1 MNKADIEKFAV
12 WARQKLRREI
22 ENKAGALGINSE
34 GIAEPLPQSAGN
46 VQFFDIGTGAYATV
60 EDKAIEQREKLVQII
75 REKAKSSGYKT
86 AYDSVI
92 EQTAYTWFNRLIA
105 VRFMEVN
112 GYLPDDVRVLS
123 SKNAAKLEPD
133 IVSAPF
139 DSDLR
144 FTPRERKM
152 ILQMKEEN
160 RLNELFRFL
169 FIRRCNSLSVP
180 LPRLFEKTDDY
191 TEILLNISFTDQDGV
206 VYRLVHDIKEDDFNV
221 KRTGQVQIIGW
232 LYQFY
237 NSELKDETFALLKK
251 NVKVTK
257 ERIPSATQLFTPDWI
272 VRYMVEN
279 SLGRIVINNL
289 KYDIWSEEEKAKID
303 KYKTKWHYYLDEA
316 EQDPEVDTELRIM
329 EHSKY
334 GSDEFLPF
342 VDSTLIDPCM
352 GSGHIL
358 VYAFDVFMDI
368 YMTDGWTMQ
377 DAVRR
382 IVERNLYGLDIDE
395 RATQLAYFSVMM
407 KACEYDDRFLTRS
420 DVPPQPN
427 IYVVTESNGIS
438 ASTVDYF
445 SDGRTE
451 LARDLQIVMEDMRD
465 ASEYGSILTPRS
477 VDFDALYD
485 RVDETYDDIGNMDRD
500 QVWER
505 VLPMLRSAELL
516 SRRYDVVVTNPP
528 YMAVSNASAK
538 VQEFVKK
545 NYPDSKTDLFAV
557 FIERCGKM
565 AETYQAMITMHSWM
579 FLSSFEQLREKLQ
592 SVDIVN
598 MAHLGARAFDSIGG
612 EVVQTTAF
620 VFRKERIDG
629 YAGMYCRLVDSNT
642 ENRKRDMFLAGE
654 NRYTAKQSDFSK
666 IPGSPMAY
674 WVSEAVKTAFNYPLI
689 STIAFSD
696 GQILTG
702 NNERYLRYLWEVNA
716 GGIDRKGRWV
726 LHAKGGEQRR
736 WYGNIDTVVS
746 WTSKSIEHYKNDSI
760 ARFPKDYILFR
771 KGITWSLVSASD
783 MFSMR
788 ILTENTT
795 FNKAAATILFYDDS
809 LINYALG
816 YLNSK
821 VARMFLRMLNPTIN
835 TNIKDILYLPIA
847 IEEDKRNIV
856 EKIVQE
862 NIAISRADW
871 DSFETSWDFQRHP
884 LVPSAHERQKQLSS
898 QFAGS
903 RMEKFSLL
911 SWHFERWRQECDDRF
926 KQLKANE
933 EELNRIFIDIYGLQ
947 DELTP
952 KVEDRNVTVRR
963 ADLGRD
969 IRSLVSYTV
978 GCMFGRYSLDT
989 PGLAFAGGDFDSVYK
1004 LEPDVLVD
1012 EHGNPILIGG
1022 LTILSGSSYKEIN
1035 VNGKWRP
1042 VSFEPDKDNC
1052 LPITDEE
1059 YFEDDIVARFVDFVR
1074 VVFGEETL
1082 EENLDYIAKA
1092 LGNRGSTSREVIR
1105 NYFLNDFMA
1114 DHLKIYQKRPIYW
1127 MFDSGKQN
1135 GFKALVYM
1143 HRWNADTIGNVRV
1156 EYLHKTQRVY
1166 ERELERMQEIIDNGK
1181 VNREIAQA
1189 QRRRDKLT
1197 RQLKETRD
1205 YDQRL
1210 AHLALLRINIDLDDG
1225 VKVNYNKVQTADGKN
1240 MEILAKIR

>member
-60 EDKAIEQREKLVQII
+60 EDKAIEQREKLAQII

-123 SKNAAKLEPD
+123 SKNPAKLEPD
-133 IVSAPF
+133 IVFAPF
-139 DSDLR
+139 ESDLR
-144 FTPRERKM
+144 FTPREREM

-169 FIRRCNSLSVP
+169 FIRRCNALSGP

-191 TEILLNISFTDQDGV
+191 TELLLNISFTDQDGV
-206 VYRLVHDIKEDDFNV
+206 VYRLVHDIQEKDFDV
-221 KRTGQVQIIGW
+221 HQKGQVQIIGW

-251 NVKVTK
+251 NVKITR

-303 KYKTKWHYYLDEA
+303 KYKTKWHYYLDDA
-316 EQDPEVDTELRIM
+316 KQDPYVDTELRIL
-329 EHSKY
+329 EHNKY
-334 GSDEFLPF
+334 ASGEFLPF

-368 YMTDGWTMQ
+368 YLAEGWTKR

-382 IVERNLYGLDIDE
+382 IIERNLYGLDIDE

-528 YMAVSNASAK
+528 YMGAGNMNGK
-538 VQEFVKK
+538 LLDFVKK
-545 NYPDSKTDLFAV
+545 NYPDSKSDLSTV
-557 FIERCGKM
+557 FMEKTLFMCNPTGYM
-565 AETYQAMITMHSWM
+565 AMINIPVWM
-579 FLSSFEQLREKLQ
+579 FLSSFEKLREKLISETTFVSMVHPGRGIFGSDFGTTTFVIGRTYIESYVGQ
-592 SVDIVN
+592 YRR
-598 MAHLGARAFDSIGG
+598 LFDKQG
-612 EVVQTTAF
+612 EVETIEQREQRF
-620 VFRKERIDG
+620 FEGRGK
-629 YAGMYCRLVDSNT
+629 
-642 ENRKRDMFLAGE
+642 
-654 NRYTAKQSDFSK
+654 YTAKQSDFSK
-666 IPGSPMAY
+666 IPGSPVAY
-674 WVSEAVKTAFNYPLI
+674 WVSENFIEAFEKGTLLGKIADSKQGIATA
-689 STIAFSD
+689 D
-696 GQILTG
+696 
-702 NNERYLRYLWEVNA
+702 NNHYLRLWFEVQNDNIKFDSISHGVA
-716 GGIDRKGRWV
+716 ALSKEKWYPYN
-726 LHAKGGEQRR
+726 KGGDFRK
-736 WYGNIDTVVS
+736 WYGNNDYVVN
-746 WTSKSIEHYKNDSI
+746 WYKDGLELRADKKAVLRNPTYYFKPCFS
-760 ARFPKDYILFR
+760 
-771 KGITWSLVSASD
+771 WSLISSSVAAFRYKPLGHLFDVAGMSC
-783 MFSMR
+783 FSSNH
-788 ILTENTT
+788 LYY
-795 FNKAAATILFYDDS
+795 L
-809 LINYALG
+809 LG
-816 YLNSK
+816 LCNSK
-821 VARMFLRMLNPTIN
+821 VVQKILEVIAPTIN
-835 TNIKDILYLPIA
+835 YQCGDIANIPVIFKGNETDDI
-847 IEEDKRNIV
+847 EVIV
-856 EKIVQE
+856 EQ
-862 NIAISRADW
+862 NIALSRADW
-871 DSFETSWDFQRHP
+871 DAFETSWDFQTHP
-884 LVPSAHERQKQLSS
+884 LVRGVATVREACEAWAAECEERFQN
-898 QFAGS
+898 
-903 RMEKFSLL
+903 
-911 SWHFERWRQECDDRF
+911 
-926 KQLKANE
+926 LKMNE

-952 KVEDRNVTVRR
+952 EVEDKDVTVRR

-969 IRSLVSYTV
+969 IRSFVSYAV

-1004 LEPDVLVD
+1004 LEPDVLVT
-1012 EHGNPILIGG
+1012 EHGNPIVIGG
-1022 LTILSGSSYKEIN
+1022 LTILSGSSYKEVNIN
-1035 VNGKWRP
+1035 GEWSP

-1105 NYFLNDFMA
+1105 NYFLNDFYA

-1166 ERELERMQEIIDNGK
+1166 ERELERMQEIIDNSK
-1181 VNREIAQA
+1181 VNREIVQA

-1210 AHLALLRINIDLDDG
+1210 AHLALLCIDIDLDDG
-1225 VKVNYNKVQTADGKN
+1225 VKVNYDKVQTADGKN

>member
-22 ENKAGALGINSE
+22 ENKAGALGISSE

-46 VQFFDIGTGAYATV
+46 VQFFDIGTGSYATV
-60 EDKAIEQREKLVQII
+60 EGMAIGQRGRLVQII

-86 AYDSVI
+86 AYNSVI

-112 GYLPDDVRVLS
+112 RYLPDNVRVLS
-123 SKNAAKLEPD
+123 SENAAKLEPD

-144 FTPRERKM
+144 FTPSEREM

-169 FIRRCNSLSVP
+169 FIRRCNALAGP
-180 LPRLFEKTDDY
+180 MPRLFEKTDDY
-191 TEILLNISFTDQDGV
+191 TELLLNISFTDQDGV
-206 VYRLVHDIKEDDFNV
+206 VYRLVHDIQERDFDIHKE
-221 KRTGQVQIIGW
+221 GQVQIIGW

-279 SLGRIVINNL
+279 SLGRL
-289 KYDIWSEEEKAKID
+289 WLEGHPDETLRGEWTYF
-303 KYKTKWHYYLDEA
+303 LDEA
-316 EQDPEVDTELRIM
+316 EQEPETVAQLEAIRARRRELDVCDI
-329 EHSKY
+329 K
-334 GSDEFLPF
+334 F
-342 VDSTLIDPCM
+342 IDPCM

-358 VYAFDVFMDI
+358 VYAFDVLMRI
-368 YMTDGWTMQ
+368 YDRLGWTKR
-377 DAVRR
+377 DAVRS
-382 IVERNLYGLDIDE
+382 IVENNLYGLDIDE

-438 ASTVDYF
+438 ASAVEYF
-445 SDGRTE
+445 SDGRPE
-451 LARDLQIVMEDMRD
+451 LTRDLQTVMEDMRD
-465 ASEYGSILTPRS
+465 ASEYGSILTPRQ
-477 VDFDALYD
+477 VNFEALYD
-485 RVDETYDDIGNMDRD
+485 RVDETFDDIGNMNRD
-500 QVWER
+500 EVWER
-505 VLPMLRSAELL
+505 ILPMLRAAHLL
-516 SRRYDVVVTNPP
+516 SQRYDVVVTNPP

-538 VQEFVKK
+538 VQEYVKK

-557 FIERCGKM
+557 FIERSGKM

-579 FLSSFEQLREKLQ
+579 FLSSFEKLREKLQ

-620 VFRKERIDG
+620 VFRKEHIDG

-642 ENRKRDMFLAGE
+642 ENGKRDMFLAGE
-654 NRYTAKQSDFSK
+654 SRYVAKQSGFLS
-666 IPGSPMAY
+666 IPGGLYNYWLTPAIIHIFECSKKLSEYGETRKGLSTSDNNRFVRLWQEVGFNSIHFGCLSPEDTY
-674 WVSEAVKTAFNYPLI
+674 TKKYEWYPYI
-689 STIAFSD
+689 H
-696 GQILTG
+696 
-702 NNERYLRYLWEVNA
+702 
-716 GGIDRKGRWV
+716 GGIYRKWNAPV
-726 LHAKGGEQRR
+726 
-736 WYGNIDTVVS
+736 DSVV
-746 WTSKSIEHYKNDSI
+746 
-760 ARFPKDYILFR
+760 LFR
-771 KGITWSLVSASD
+771 DDAKEIKQTVMEKYPYLSSPDFVVKKTDIYFKNGILWNDLARVFNAKYIDAGYIYSD
-783 MFSMR
+783 VTPIFRPYNNLETFLAYFNSIVFSV
-788 ILTENTT
+788 I
-795 FNKAAATILFYDDS
+795 AQTISQGLHYSTGHIPIIPYIEIDDD
-809 LINYALG
+809 
-816 YLNSK
+816 
-821 VARMFLRMLNPTIN
+821 LNPHISEIVHI
-835 TNIKDILYLPIA
+835 NIKLC
-847 IEEDKRNIV
+847 E
-856 EKIVQE
+856 
-862 NIAISRADW
+862 ADW

-884 LVPSAHERQKQLSS
+884 LVSGVSTVEDAYKAWAGECEERFQT
-898 QFAGS
+898 
-903 RMEKFSLL
+903 
-911 SWHFERWRQECDDRF
+911 
-926 KQLKANE
+926 LKANE

-952 KVEDRNVTVRR
+952 EVEDRDVTVRH

-969 IRSLVSYTV
+969 IRSFVSYAV
-978 GCMFGRYSLDT
+978 GCMFGRYSLDI

-1004 LEPDVLVD
+1004 LEPNVLVT
-1012 EHGNPILIGG
+1012 EYGNPIVIGG
-1022 LTILSGSSYKEIN
+1022 LTILSGSSYKAIN
-1035 VNGKWRP
+1035 INGEWSP

-1059 YFEDDIVARFVDFVR
+1059 YFEDDIVARFADFVR
-1074 VVFGEETL
+1074 VVFGEQTL

-1166 ERELERMQEIIDNGK
+1166 ERELDRMQEVIDNSK
-1181 VNREIAQA
+1181 QSREIAQT
-1189 QRRRDKLT
+1189 QKRRDKLT

-1210 AHLALLRINIDLDDG
+1210 AHLALLRVNIDLDDG

>member
-22 ENKAGALGINSE
+22 ENKAGALGISSE

-46 VQFFDIGTGAYATV
+46 VQFFDIGTGSYATV
-60 EDKAIEQREKLVQII
+60 EGMAIGQRGRLVQII

-86 AYDSVI
+86 AYNSVI

-112 GYLPDDVRVLS
+112 RYLPDNVRVLS
-123 SKNAAKLEPD
+123 SENAAKLEPD

-144 FTPRERKM
+144 FTPSEREM

-169 FIRRCNSLSVP
+169 FIRRCNALSGP

-191 TEILLNISFTDQDGV
+191 TELLLNISFTDQDGV
-206 VYRLVHDIKEDDFNV
+206 VYRLVHDIQERDFDIHKE
-221 KRTGQVQIIGW
+221 GQVQIIGW

-279 SLGRIVINNL
+279 SLGRL
-289 KYDIWSEEEKAKID
+289 WLEGHPDETLRGEWTYF
-303 KYKTKWHYYLDEA
+303 LDEA
-316 EQDPEVDTELRIM
+316 EQEPETVAQLEAIRARRRELDVCDI
-329 EHSKY
+329 K
-334 GSDEFLPF
+334 F
-342 VDSTLIDPCM
+342 IDPCM

-358 VYAFDVFMDI
+358 VYAFDVLMRI
-368 YMTDGWTMQ
+368 YDRLGWTKR
-377 DAVRR
+377 DAVRS
-382 IVERNLYGLDIDE
+382 IVENNLYGLDIDE

-438 ASTVDYF
+438 ASAVEYF
-445 SDGRTE
+445 SDGRPE
-451 LARDLQIVMEDMRD
+451 LTRDLQTVMEDMRD
-465 ASEYGSILTPRS
+465 ASEYGSILTPRQ
-477 VDFDALYD
+477 VNFEALYD
-485 RVDETYDDIGNMDRD
+485 RVDETFDDIGNMNRD
-500 QVWER
+500 EVWER
-505 VLPMLRSAELL
+505 ILPMLRAAHLL
-516 SRRYDVVVTNPP
+516 SQRYDVVVTNPP

-538 VQEFVKK
+538 VQEYVKK

-557 FIERCGKM
+557 FIERSGKM

-579 FLSSFEQLREKLQ
+579 FLSSFEKLREKLQ

-620 VFRKERIDG
+620 VFRKEHIDG

-642 ENRKRDMFLAGE
+642 ENGKRDMFLAGE
-654 NRYTAKQSDFSK
+654 SRYVAKQSGFLS
-666 IPGSPMAY
+666 IPGGLYNYWLTPAIIHIFECSKKLSEYGETRKGLSTSDNNRFVRLWQEVGFNSIHFGCLSPEDTY
-674 WVSEAVKTAFNYPLI
+674 TKKYEWYPYI
-689 STIAFSD
+689 H
-696 GQILTG
+696 
-702 NNERYLRYLWEVNA
+702 
-716 GGIDRKGRWV
+716 GGIYRKWNAPV
-726 LHAKGGEQRR
+726 
-736 WYGNIDTVVS
+736 DSVV
-746 WTSKSIEHYKNDSI
+746 
-760 ARFPKDYILFR
+760 LFR
-771 KGITWSLVSASD
+771 DDAKEIKQTVMEKYPYLSSPDFVVKKTDIYFKNGILWNDLARVFNAKYIDAGYIYSD
-783 MFSMR
+783 VTPIFRPYNNLETFLAYFNSIVFSV
-788 ILTENTT
+788 I
-795 FNKAAATILFYDDS
+795 AQTISQGLHYSTGHIPIIPYIEIDDD
-809 LINYALG
+809 
-816 YLNSK
+816 
-821 VARMFLRMLNPTIN
+821 LNPHISEIVHI
-835 TNIKDILYLPIA
+835 NIKLC
-847 IEEDKRNIV
+847 E
-856 EKIVQE
+856 
-862 NIAISRADW
+862 ADW

-884 LVPSAHERQKQLSS
+884 LVSGVSTVEDAYKAWAGECEERFQT
-898 QFAGS
+898 
-903 RMEKFSLL
+903 
-911 SWHFERWRQECDDRF
+911 
-926 KQLKANE
+926 LKANE

-952 KVEDRNVTVRR
+952 EVEDRDVTVRR

-969 IRSLVSYTV
+969 IRSFVSYAV
-978 GCMFGRYSLDT
+978 GCMFGRYSIYKE
-989 PGLAFAGGDFDSVYK
+989 GLIFAGEPYSLKAFVDK
-1004 LEPDVLVD
+1004 LNERPNTVPESEILRAYIHEGVTFSELFAPD
-1012 EHGNPILIGG
+1012 
-1022 LTILSGSSYKEIN
+1022 T
-1035 VNGKWRP
+1035 
-1042 VSFEPDKDNC
+1042 DNII
-1052 LPITDEE
+1052 PITDEE
-1059 YFEDDIVARFVDFVR
+1059 YFEDDVVARFADFVR

-1156 EYLHKTQRVY
+1156 EYLHKTQQVY
-1166 ERELERMQEIIDNGK
+1166 ERELERMQEIIDNSK

-1210 AHLALLRINIDLDDG
+1210 AHLALLRVNIDLDDG

>member
-22 ENKAGALGINSE
+22 ENKAGALGISSE

-46 VQFFDIGTGAYATV
+46 VQFFDIGTGSYATV
-60 EDKAIEQREKLVQII
+60 EGMAIQQRGRLVQII

-112 GYLPDDVRVLS
+112 GYLPDNVRVLS
-123 SKNAAKLEPD
+123 SENVAKLEPD
-133 IVSAPF
+133 IVSDPF
-139 DSDLR
+139 ASDLR
-144 FTPRERKM
+144 FTPGEREM

-160 RLNELFRFL
+160 HLNELFRFL
-169 FIRRCNSLSVP
+169 FIRRCNALADP

-191 TEILLNISFTDQDGV
+191 TELLLNISFTDQDGV
-206 VYRLVHDIKEDDFNV
+206 VYRLVHDIQEKNFDIHKE
-221 KRTGQVQIIGW
+221 GQIQIIGW

-289 KYDIWSEEEKAKID
+289 KYDIWSEEERAKID

-316 EQDPEVDTELRIM
+316 EQDTEVDTELRIM
-329 EHSKY
+329 EYSKY
-334 GSDEFLPF
+334 GSDKFLPF

-358 VYAFDVFMDI
+358 VYAFDVFMEI
-368 YMTDGWTMQ
+368 YLAEGWTKR

-382 IVERNLYGLDIDE
+382 IIERNLYGLDIDE

-407 KACEYDDRFLTRS
+407 KACEYDDRFLTRR

-427 IYVVTESNGIS
+427 VYVVTESNSVS
-438 ASTVDYF
+438 ASAVDYF
-445 SDGRTE
+445 SNGRME
-451 LARDLQIVMEDMRD
+451 LARDLQIVMEDLRD
-465 ASEYGSILTPRS
+465 ASEYGSILTPRR
-477 VDFDALYD
+477 VNFDALYD
-485 RVDETYDDIGNMDRD
+485 RVDETFDEDAFERNE
-500 QVWER
+500 VWER
-505 VLPMLRSAELL
+505 ILPMLRTADLL
-516 SRRYDVVVTNPP
+516 SRQYDVVVTNPP
-528 YMAVSNASAK
+528 YMAVSNASNR
-538 VQEFVKK
+538 VQEYIKK
-545 NYPDSKTDLFAV
+545 YYPDSKSDFFAV

-565 AETYQAMITMHSWM
+565 AKTYQAMITMHSWM
-579 FLSSFEQLREKLQ
+579 FLSSFEKLREKLQ

-612 EVVQTTAF
+612 EVVQTTTF
-620 VFRKERIDG
+620 VLHKTHIDG
-629 YAGMYCRLVDSNT
+629 YAGTYCRLIEPNT
-642 ENRKRDMFLAGE
+642 ENGKRDMFLAGE
-654 NRYTAKQSDFSK
+654 NRFTAKQSDFSK
-666 IPGSPMAY
+666 IPGSPVAY
-674 WVSEAVKTAFNYPLI
+674 WVSDKFI
-689 STIAFSD
+689 SIFLGTKVSD
-696 GQILTG
+696 LGETREGLSPADNERFLRLWQEVSKMEISKKWFPYTKGGDYRKWYG
-702 NNERYLRYLWEVNA
+702 NNEYLVNWEND
-716 GGIDRKGRWV
+716 GFEIKN
-726 LHAKGGEQRR
+726 
-736 WYGNIDTVVS
+736 NIDTATGRIRS
-746 WTSKSIEHYKNDSI
+746 HNYNGEYAFKEGFTWTAISTYQASFRYVKGGFLFDSAGSMGFSFDNDNLKYILANLNSVI
-760 ARFPKDYILFR
+760 AREAFKF
-771 KGITWSLVSASD
+771 VS
-783 MFSMR
+783 
-788 ILTENTT
+788 
-795 FNKAAATILFYDDS
+795 
-809 LINYALG
+809 
-816 YLNSK
+816 
-821 VARMFLRMLNPTIN
+821 PTIKFMPGQVAS
-835 TNIKDILYLPIA
+835 IPCKLDLL
-847 IEEDKRNIV
+847 KRDTIV
-856 EKIVQE
+856 TKATQCISL
-862 NIAISRADW
+862 SRADW
-871 DSFETSWDFQRHP
+871 DSFETSWDFEMNPIVKKALSRFHWNDDGDTTIEYVYKYVAQDFE
-884 LVPSAHERQKQLSS
+884 ERFQK
-898 QFAGS
+898 
-903 RMEKFSLL
+903 
-911 SWHFERWRQECDDRF
+911 
-926 KQLKANE
+926 LKANE

-952 KVEDRNVTVRR
+952 EVEDRDVTVRR

-969 IRSLVSYTV
+969 IRSFVSYAV
-978 GCMFGRYSLDT
+978 GCMFGRYSLDI

-1004 LEPDVLVD
+1004 LEPNVLVT
-1012 EHGNPILIGG
+1012 EYGNPIVIGG
-1022 LTILSGSSYKEIN
+1022 LTILSGSSYKAIN
-1035 VNGKWRP
+1035 INGEWSP

-1166 ERELERMQEIIDNGK
+1166 ERELDRMQEVIDNSK
-1181 VNREIAQA
+1181 QSREIAQT
-1189 QRRRDKLT
+1189 QKRRDKLT

-1210 AHLALLRINIDLDDG
+1210 AHLALLRIHIDLDDG